1 MKFSVIVNYN
11 TTSPS
16 RGQRFSLAPKEK
28 MNIHI
33 DQLTKGLVSLTLMI
47 MFTAA
52 LIAGQARAN
61 LTAEVSPTSDFTLAT
76 RMSVILDSES
86 LQKIRLLPHA
96 IDTILAL
103 PIDIELGIYERSLRT
118 GNAENAGSDGSSVQ

>member
-1 MKFSVIVNYN
+1 MN
-11 TTSPS
+11 S
-16 RGQRFSLAPKEK
+16 R
-28 MNIHI
+28 I
-33 DQLTKGLVSLTLMI
+33 DQLTKGLLSLVLMI

-52 LIAGQARAN
+52 LIAGQVRAN
-61 LTAEVSPTSDFTLAT
+61 LTAEVSPTSDFALAT

-103 PIDIELGIYERSLRT
+103 PIDIELRIYERSLRS
-118 GNAENAGSDGSSVQ
+118 GDVENAASDGSSVQ

>member
-1 MKFSVIVNYN
+1 
-11 TTSPS
+11 
-16 RGQRFSLAPKEK
+16 
-28 MNIHI
+28 MNSHI
-33 DQLTKGLVSLTLMI
+33 DQLTKGLLSLALII

-61 LTAEVSPTSDFTLAT
+61 LAAEVSPGSDIALAT

-86 LQKIRLLPHA
+86 LQKIRWLPHA

-103 PIDIELGIYERSLRT
+103 PIDIEPRIYERSLRT

>member
-1 MKFSVIVNYN
+1 M
-11 TTSPS
+11 SPS
-16 RGQRFSLAPKEK
+16 RGQRLPLALKEK
-28 MNIHI
+28 MNSHI
-33 DQLTKGLVSLTLMI
+33 DQITKGLLSLALII

-52 LIAGQARAN
+52 LVAGQARAN
-61 LTAEVSPTSDFTLAT
+61 LTAEVSPGSDIALAT

-86 LQKIRLLPHA
+86 LQKIRWLPHA

-103 PIDIELGIYERSLRT
+103 PTDIEPRIYERSLRT

>member
-11 TTSPS
+11 TMSPS
-16 RGQRFSLAPKEK
+16 RGQRLPLALKEK
-28 MNIHI
+28 MNSHI
-33 DQLTKGLVSLTLMI
+33 DQLTKGLLSLALII

-52 LIAGQARAN
+52 LVAGQARAN
-61 LTAEVSPTSDFTLAT
+61 LTAEVSPGSDIALVT

-86 LQKIRLLPHA
+86 LQKIRWLPHA

-103 PIDIELGIYERSLRT
+103 PTDIEPRIYERSLRT

>member
-1 MKFSVIVNYN
+1 MN
-11 TTSPS
+11 T
-16 RGQRFSLAPKEK
+16 
-28 MNIHI
+28 HI
-33 DQLTKGLVSLTLMI
+33 DQLTRGLVSLALMI

-61 LTAEVSPTSDFTLAT
+61 LTAEVSPTSDFAHAT

-96 IDTILAL
+96 IDTFLVL

>member
-16 RGQRFSLAPKEK
+16 RGQRFTLAPKEK
-28 MNIHI
+28 MNSHI
-33 DQLTKGLVSLTLMI
+33 DLLTKGLLSLALMI

-52 LIAGQARAN
+52 LIAGQVRAN
-61 LTAEVSPTSDFTLAT
+61 LTAEVSPTSDFALAT

-86 LQKIRLLPHA
+86 LQKIRWLPHA

-103 PIDIELGIYERSLRT
+103 PIDIELGTYERSLRT

>member
-16 RGQRFSLAPKEK
+16 RGQRFTLALKEK
-28 MNIHI
+28 MNSRI
-33 DQLTKGLVSLTLMI
+33 DQLTKGLLSLVLMI

-61 LTAEVSPTSDFTLAT
+61 LTAEVSPSSDFALAT

-86 LQKIRLLPHA
+86 LQKIRLLPHV
-96 IDTILAL
+96 IDTMLAL
-103 PIDIELGIYERSLRT
+103 PIDIELRIYERSLRT
-118 GNAENAGSDGSSVQ
+118 GNTENAGSDGSSVQ